1 MLHVY
6 KNFKLSNELLII
18 IMVFSKKEDM
28 EKNKYQDLIGDCDE
42 VRKRFALEGNRSRHR
57 DRRSD
62 PSEELVLDDGSRANK
77 FGLGSRHR
85 NPWFLEHCYNFGFV
99 FVITTYFII
108 RFCNLIFPFKGF
120 QVAHNESF
128 KLH

>member
-18 IMVFSKKEDM
+18 IMVFSQKEDIGN
-28 EKNKYQDLIGDCDE
+28 KIKYQNLIGDCDE

-62 PSEELVLDDGSRANK
+62 PSEELILDDGSRANK

-85 NPWFLEHCYNFGFV
+85 NSRFLEHCYNFEFI

-108 RFCNLIFPFKGF
+108 RFCSLI
-120 QVAHNESF
+120 
-128 KLH
+128 